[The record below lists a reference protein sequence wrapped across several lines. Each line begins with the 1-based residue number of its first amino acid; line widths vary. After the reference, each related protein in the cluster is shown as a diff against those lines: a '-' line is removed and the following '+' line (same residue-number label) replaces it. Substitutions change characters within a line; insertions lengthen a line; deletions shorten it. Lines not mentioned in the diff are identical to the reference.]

1 MRAHTDCENLN
12 KVNHTWQQGR
22 NAAEQSKGVL
32 NSRMSEEMT
41 YGQTSKNEMPETV
54 KSAEAVKAEQARNA
68 GEEEEGFKERWDLA
82 AARLEELAEELEN
95 GDNGLPEDYACFF
108 YRAADQLCKLNT
120 ICKAGDALAER
131 SLEELQILNR
141 DLYEDVL
148 PEHYA
153 ESFANP
159 VYAVSVMGEDMGRC
173 MSFLQAE
180 INSVIPDAFF
190 GDEWELLIRQEL
202 LLEVYGAF
210 LTAVSETGEL
220 PDANTIRDILY
231 WYASDYSDVENE
243 KKVRKQV
250 DADCE
255 ESRRFREVIMDSD
268 LSDLRYLYRY
278 GCYITENE
286 LRTAKHIQELPEET
300 IALMADT
307 YTEGYRKGFIQLR
320 VDLSKKETVNIHYC
334 AGFERVVRRAIRNF
348 EKMGLKSVIYRSSDS
363 IFNRRGARK
372 AGFYG
377 AIANKQ
383 YDYDHREDDA
393 LVFDGNY
400 KTRRLETLQAGYEL
414 VKEKAHKHAGPAVI
428 EIFGEEPFA
437 PVDSKEALHLSE
449 AQQKLKVEFAQ
460 EAGELSSRY
469 IPEEER
475 SFTII
480 AFPVPSIGAQYEEIF
495 DEIIRINTLDYQ
507 LYSNIQKKLID
518 ALDEAEYVQVTGMN
532 GNRTDLKVQLCKLI
546 DPEKQTKFEN
556 CVADVNIPVGEVFTS
571 PVLTG
576 TNGVLHVK
584 GVYLNDL
591 FYENFEVRFKNGFT
605 DEYRCT
611 NYKDEEAN
619 KRYIRDNVLFHHER
633 LPLGEF
639 AIGTNT
645 TAYVA
650 AHKYE
655 IAARLPILIA
665 EKMGPHFALGD
676 TCYSESEEVAVY
688 NPDGKEIIARDNEV
702 SILRKEDRSKAY
714 FNCHTD
720 VTIPYDELGA
730 LYGVRADGSEIEI
743 IKDGR
748 FVLDGCEPLNEPFSE
763 LG

>member
-1 MRAHTDCENLN
+1 MSESMKQNQETGQPKEPSGVCTEDVKERSLL
-12 KVNHTWQQGR
+12 
-22 NAAEQSKGVL
+22 AA
-32 NSRMSEEMT
+32 SRMEE
-41 YGQTSKNEMPETV
+41 
-54 KSAEAVKAEQARNA
+54 
-68 GEEEEGFKERWDLA
+68 L
-82 AARLEELAEELEN
+82 LEELEKS
-95 GDNGLPEDYACFF
+95 DHGLPEAYACFF
-108 YRAADQLCKLNT
+108 YRTAEELCKLNA
-120 ICKAGDALAER
+120 ICEAGDALAER
-131 SLEELQILNR
+131 SLEELQLMNR

-148 PEHYA
+148 PEHYG

-159 VYAVSVMGEDMGRC
+159 AYAASLMGEDMGRC

-180 INSVIPDAFF
+180 IHSVIPDAFF
-190 GDEWELLIRQEL
+190 GDAWELLIREEL

-210 LTAVSETGEL
+210 QSALSETGQVPKAE
-220 PDANTIRDILY
+220 TIRDILY
-231 WYASDYSDVENE
+231 WFASDYSDIESE
-243 KKVRKQV
+243 KRVRRQV

-255 ESRRFREVIMDSD
+255 ESRRFREIIMESD
-268 LSDLRYLYRY
+268 LNNPRYLYRY

-286 LRTAKHIQELPEET
+286 LRTAKHIGELSEEKL
-300 IALMADT
+300 ALMADT
-307 YTEGYRKGFIQLR
+307 YTEGYRKGFIPLG
-320 VDLSKKETVNIHYC
+320 VDLSKKETVNVHYC

-348 EKMGLKSVIYRSSDS
+348 EAMGLQTVIYRSSDT

-372 AGFYG
+372 SGFYG

-393 LVFDGNY
+393 LIYDGNY
-400 KTRRLETLQAGYEL
+400 KTRRLETLQAAYEL
-414 VKEKAHKHAGPAVI
+414 VKEKANKHAGPAVI
-428 EIFGEEPFA
+428 EIFGEKPFA
-437 PVDSKEALHLSE
+437 PEDTPEALHLSK
-449 AQQKLKVEFAQ
+449 AQQKLKVEYAQ
-460 EAGELSSRY
+460 AAGELSNRY

-480 AFPVPSIGAQYEEIF
+480 AFPVPEIGARYEEIF

-518 ALDEAEYVQVTGMN
+518 ALDEAEYVHIVGMN
-532 GNRTDLKVQLCKLI
+532 GNRTDLKVQLCKLD
-546 DPEKQTKFEN
+546 DPAKQTKFEN

-571 PVLTG
+571 PHLKG

-591 FYENFEVRFKNGFT
+591 YYENFEVRFADGFT
-605 DEYRCT
+605 ETYRCT
-611 NYKDEEAN
+611 NYEDEEAN
-619 KRYIRDNVLFHHER
+619 RRYIRDNVLFHHER

-650 AHKYE
+650 ARKYE
-655 IAARLPILIA
+655 IADKLPILIA

-676 TCYSESEEVAVY
+676 TCYSQSEDVSVF

-702 SILRKEDRSKAY
+702 SILRKEDTSKAY

-720 VTIPYDELGA
+720 VTIPYDELGE
-730 LYGVRADGSEIEI
+730 LYGVRADGSRIVI
-743 IKDGR
+743 IKEGR
-748 FVLDGCEPLNEPFSE
+748 FVLPGCEALNEPFSE
-763 LG
+763 E

>member
-1 MRAHTDCENLN
+1 
-12 KVNHTWQQGR
+12 
-22 NAAEQSKGVL
+22 
-32 NSRMSEEMT
+32 MSEEMYDNRAAGT
-41 YGQTSKNEMPETV
+41 
-54 KSAEAVKAEQARNA
+54 EACGNA
-68 GEEEEGFKERWDLA
+68 VLKEADFKERSLLA
-82 AARLEELAEELEN
+82 AARMEELAEELEN
-95 GDNGLPEDYACFF
+95 GDNGLPESYACFF
-108 YRAADQLCKLNT
+108 YRAAEQLCKLNT
-120 ICKAGDALAER
+120 IYAAGDALMER
-131 SLEELQILNR
+131 SLEELQLLNR

-153 ESFANP
+153 ESFSNP
-159 VYAVSVMGEDMGRC
+159 VYAASVMGEEMGRC

-180 INSVIPDAFF
+180 INSVISDAFF
-190 GDEWELLIRQEL
+190 GDEWELLIREEL

-220 PDANTIRDILY
+220 PKADTVRDILY
-231 WYASDYSDVENE
+231 WFASDYSDIENE
-243 KKVRKQV
+243 KKVRRQV

-255 ESRRFREVIMDSD
+255 ESRRFREIIMESD
-268 LSDLRYLYRY
+268 LSDTRYLYRY

-286 LRTAKHIQELPEET
+286 LRTAKHMQELPEET

-307 YTEGYRKGFIQLR
+307 YTEGYRKGFVQLR

-334 AGFERVVRRAIRNF
+334 AGFERVVRRAIGNF
-348 EKMGLKSVIYRSSDS
+348 EKMGLKSVIFRSSDS
-363 IFNRRGARK
+363 IFNRRGSRK
-372 AGFYG
+372 SGFYG

-383 YDYDHREDDA
+383 YEYDHREDDA
-393 LVFDGNY
+393 LIFDANY
-400 KTRRLETLQAGYEL
+400 KTRRLETLKEAYEL
-414 VKEKAHKHAGPAVI
+414 VKEKAKRHAGPAVI

-437 PVDSKEALHLSE
+437 PVDCKEALHLSE
-449 AQQKLKVEFAQ
+449 AQQKLKVEYAQ
-460 EAGELSSRY
+460 AAGELSSRY

-480 AFPVPSIGAQYEEIF
+480 AFPVPAIGDRYEEIF

-507 LYSNIQKKLID
+507 LYSDIQKKLID
-518 ALDEAEYVQVTGMN
+518 ALDEAEYVQIAGMN
-532 GNRTDLKVQLCKLI
+532 GNRTDLKVQLCKLT
-546 DPEKQTKFEN
+546 DPAKQTKFEN

-591 FYENFEVRFKNGFT
+591 FYENFEVRFKDGFT
-605 DEYRCT
+605 DEYNCT
-611 NYKDEEAN
+611 NYADEEAD
-619 KRYIRDNVLFHHER
+619 KRYIRDNVLFHHEK

-639 AIGTNT
+639 AVGTNT

-655 IAARLPILIA
+655 IAGKLPILIA
-665 EKMGPHFALGD
+665 EKMGPHFAVGD

-720 VTIPYDELGA
+720 ITIPYDELGA
-730 LYGVRADGSEIEI
+730 LYGVRADGSKIEI
-743 IKDGR
+743 IKEGR
-748 FVLDGCEPLNEPFSE
+748 FVLPGCEALNEPFAE

>member
-1 MRAHTDCENLN
+1 
-12 KVNHTWQQGR
+12 
-22 NAAEQSKGVL
+22 
-32 NSRMSEEMT
+32 MSEALMQNQKT
-41 YGQTSKNEMPETV
+41 GIGGQENPFGASPED
-54 KSAEAVKAEQARNA
+54 
-68 GEEEEGFKERWDLA
+68 FKERSLLA
-82 AARLEELAEELEN
+82 ASRIEELAGELER
-95 GDNGLPEDYACFF
+95 DNQELPEEYACFF
-108 YRAADQLCKLNT
+108 SRAAEELCKLNA
-120 ICKAGDALAER
+120 ICEAGDTLKER
-131 SLEELQILNR
+131 SLDELQLMNR

-148 PEHYA
+148 PAHYG

-180 INSVIPDAFF
+180 IHSIIPDAFF
-190 GDEWELLIRQEL
+190 GDAWELLIREEL

-210 LTAVSETGEL
+210 QTALSETGRIPE
-220 PDANTIRDILY
+220 AETIREILY
-231 WYASDYSDVENE
+231 WFASDYSDIESE
-243 KKVRKQV
+243 KRVRKQV

-255 ESRRFREVIMDSD
+255 ESRRFREIIMESD
-268 LSDLRYLYRY
+268 LSDPRYLYRY

-286 LRTAKHIQELPEET
+286 LRTAEHIAELSEEKL
-300 IALMADT
+300 ALMADT

-334 AGFERVVRRAIRNF
+334 AGFERVVRRAIQNF
-348 EKMGLKSVIYRSSDS
+348 EAMGLQTVIFRSSDT

-372 AGFYG
+372 SGFYG

-393 LVFDGNY
+393 LVYDGNY
-400 KTRRLETLQAGYEL
+400 KTRRLETLQAAYEQ
-414 VKEKAHKHAGPAVI
+414 VKEKANKHAGPAVI
-428 EIFGEEPFA
+428 EIFGEKPFA
-437 PVDSKEALHLSE
+437 PKDCPEALHLSE
-449 AQQKLKVEFAQ
+449 AQQKLKVEYAQ
-460 EAGELSSRY
+460 AAGELSNRY

-480 AFPVPSIGAQYEEIF
+480 AFPVPEIGERYEEIF

-518 ALDEAEYVQVTGMN
+518 ALDEAEYVHIVGMN
-532 GNRTDLKVQLCKLI
+532 GNRTDLKVQLCKLN
-546 DPEKQTKFEN
+546 DPAKQTKFEN

-571 PVLTG
+571 PVLNG

-584 GVYLNDL
+584 GVYLNEL
-591 FYENFEVRFKNGFT
+591 YYENFEVRLKDGFT
-605 DEYRCT
+605 ETYCCT
-611 NYKDEEAN
+611 NYEDEDAN

-650 AHKYE
+650 ARKFE
-655 IAARLPILIA
+655 IADKLPILIA

-676 TCYSESEEVAVY
+676 TCYSFSEDVAVF

-702 SILRKEDRSKAY
+702 SIQRKEDASKAY

-720 VTIPYDELGA
+720 VTIPYDELGS
-730 LYGVRADGSEIEI
+730 LCGVRADGSEIVI
-743 IKDGR
+743 IRDGR
-748 FVLDGCEPLNEPFSE
+748 FVLPGCEALNEPFSE
-763 LG
+763 

>member
-1 MRAHTDCENLN
+1 MKQYEIKRGEGALENN
-12 KVNHTWQQGR
+12 
-22 NAAEQSKGVL
+22 
-32 NSRMSEEMT
+32 MSEERNDNRAAGT
-41 YGQTSKNEMPETV
+41 
-54 KSAEAVKAEQARNA
+54 EACGNA
-68 GEEEEGFKERWDLA
+68 VLKEADFKERSLLA
-82 AARLEELAEELEN
+82 AARMEELAEELEN
-95 GDNGLPEDYACFF
+95 GDNGLPESYACFF

-120 ICKAGDALAER
+120 ICGAGDALMER
-131 SLEELQILNR
+131 SLEELQLLNR

-148 PEHYA
+148 PEHYE

-180 INSVIPDAFF
+180 INSVISDAFF
-190 GDEWELLIRQEL
+190 GDEWELLIREEL

-220 PDANTIRDILY
+220 PEADTVKDILY
-231 WYASDYSDVENE
+231 WYASDYSDIENE

-255 ESRRFREVIMDSD
+255 ESRRFREIIMESD
-268 LSDLRYLYRY
+268 LNDPRYLYRY

-286 LRTAKHIQELPEET
+286 LRTARHMQELPEET

-307 YTEGYRKGFIQLR
+307 YTEGYRKGFVQLR

-334 AGFERVVRRAIRNF
+334 AGFERVVRRAISNF
-348 EKMGLKSVIYRSSDS
+348 EKMGLQSVIFRSSDS
-363 IFNRRGARK
+363 IFNRRGSRK
-372 AGFYG
+372 SGFYG

-383 YDYDHREDDA
+383 YEYDHREDDA
-393 LVFDGNY
+393 LIFDANY
-400 KTRRLETLQAGYEL
+400 KTRRLETLKEAYEL
-414 VKEKAHKHAGPAVI
+414 VKEKAKRHAGPAVI

-437 PVDSKEALHLSE
+437 PVDCKEALRLSE
-449 AQQKLKVEFAQ
+449 AQQKLKVEYAQ
-460 EAGELSSRY
+460 AAGELSSRY

-480 AFPVPSIGAQYEEIF
+480 AFPVPAIGDRYEEIF
-495 DEIIRINTLDYQ
+495 DEIVRINTLDYQ
-507 LYSNIQKKLID
+507 LYSDIQKKLID
-518 ALDEAEYVQVTGMN
+518 ALDEAEYVQITGMN
-532 GNRTDLKVQLCKLI
+532 GNRTDLKVQLCKLT
-546 DPEKQTKFEN
+546 DPAKQTKFEN

-591 FYENFEVRFKNGFT
+591 FYENFEVRFQDGFT
-605 DEYRCT
+605 DEYNCT
-611 NYKDEEAN
+611 NYEDGEADQ
-619 KRYIRDNVLFHHER
+619 RYIRDNVLFHHEK

-650 AHKYE
+650 AHKYG
-655 IAARLPILIA
+655 IAGKLPILIA
-665 EKMGPHFALGD
+665 EKMGPHFAVGD

-720 VTIPYDELGA
+720 ITIPYDELGA
-730 LYGVRADGSEIEI
+730 LYGVRADGSKIGI

-748 FVLDGCEPLNEPFSE
+748 FVLPGCEALNEPFAE